1 MFPIFVLV
9 VWCVLSRFYSIVTW
23 EAESK
28 ESHTHRFHHQMLC
41 RWAGNHNF
49 NPSLPCGSRQ
59 LFRPSLLPP
68 RVCSK
73 KTVESGARSRYEM
86 WTLWYWIWK
95 SSVLTS
101 RPNFAC
107 RILNATRCH
116 RHYPGGLNV
125 THHTIKRKGQIN
137 HLWKQETVFGSS
149 PVFHQLNLAKI
160 SWSNMP
166 WVVLAFHWSKRRTP
180 KEKLTVTAKTWPG
193 TNS

>member
-1 MFPIFVLV
+1 MKWSSI
-9 VWCVLSRFYSIVTW
+9 YSILSLILRGRDRHRKTSYFSYAHNDPSRGQGR
-23 EAESK
+23 EAR
-28 ESHTHRFHHQMLC
+28 THLRSPRLGRNC
-41 RWAGNHNF
+41 Y
-49 NPSLPCGSRQ
+49 L
-59 LFRPSLLPP
+59 PSLLPP